1 MLRFAFRRGPGVR
14 SFTAEAATK
23 PKLTVSERVKGDKQ
37 GLVGVAASTL
47 AFILSAQSFRM
58 RNERD
63 EAIERAEAA
72 EASLSDA
79 MARLKRLRVGTD
91 GALDV
96 ARDSGVAFDSVA
108 APAAAAA
115 AAAAAPAA
123 TAPKSR
129 VTIV

>member
-1 MLRFAFRRGPGVR
+1 MSQQSKIFWPNMLRFAFRRGPGVR

-72 EASLSDA
+72 AE
-79 MARLKRLRVGTD
+79 
-91 GALDV
+91 
-96 ARDSGVAFDSVA
+96 DSVGH
-108 APAAAAA
+108 
-115 AAAAAPAA
+115 
-123 TAPKSR
+123 KD
-129 VTIV
+129 

>member
-58 RNERD
+58 RNERVCVSFPREPLEGASRLIKRFLEKGD
-63 EAIERAEAA
+63 SLHIPAIRIAQN
-72 EASLSDA
+72 SR
-79 MARLKRLRVGTD
+79 RLFSKLRQLG
-91 GALDV
+91 GAT
-96 ARDSGVAFDSVA
+96 R
-108 APAAAAA
+108 
-115 AAAAAPAA
+115 
-123 TAPKSR
+123 
-129 VTIV
+129 